1 MLTRQIFCLSEGALE
16 RTDLAEVGHRDSLHE
31 RRVGSKTLGRFAPS
45 HGVAL
50 RQAMKPSG
58 FVQSM
63 IAELIIGPQSPQ
75 DGDKGGNKDGRR
87 WKTDGWVRWL
97 EGAGRPNERQ
107 TRGGA
112 KRAGGGSREG
122 GEGELRK

>member
-1 MLTRQIFCLSEGALE
+1 
-16 RTDLAEVGHRDSLHE
+16 
-31 RRVGSKTLGRFAPS
+31 
-45 HGVAL
+45 
-50 RQAMKPSG
+50 MKPTDS
-58 FVQSM
+58 VQLM
-63 IAELIIGPQSPQ
+63 IAELIIGPQSPK
-75 DGDKGGNKDGRR
+75 DSGKVGNKDGSG
-87 WKTDGWVRWL
+87 WKTDGWVCWL